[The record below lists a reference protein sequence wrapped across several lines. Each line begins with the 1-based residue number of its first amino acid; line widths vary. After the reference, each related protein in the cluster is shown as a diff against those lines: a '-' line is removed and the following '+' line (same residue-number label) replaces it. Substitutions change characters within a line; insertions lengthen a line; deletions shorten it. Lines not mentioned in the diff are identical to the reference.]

1 MLKKQLKALTKALK
15 LNFRRQ
21 ESISNMKLIVGLGN
35 PGEKYSDT
43 RHNVGFMAVDF
54 IHRHFAFGAW
64 KEKFKGEFVKGSIDG
79 EDTILL
85 KPYTFMNLSGESVG
99 AACKFFK
106 IKPENV
112 YVIYDELDLKPN
124 QIKLK
129 QGGGAAGHNGI
140 KSLDQ
145 HLSGKNYHK
154 MRIGIGHPGNKHE
167 VSGYVLRKAPA
178 DEFTQTEKV
187 IETYMPRL
195 PALLSGDGAKFLNPN
210 EPL

>member
-1 MLKKQLKALTKALK
+1 
-15 LNFRRQ
+15 
-21 ESISNMKLIVGLGN
+21 MKLIVGLGN

-79 EDTILL
+79 EDIILL

-99 AACKFFK
+99 AVCKFFK

-145 HLSGKNYHK
+145 HMTGKNYHK

-178 DEFTQTEKV
+178 DEFAQTEKV